1 LNIKNKKKI
10 RKTEQKKYL
19 QVAIEWSG
27 GTYECETKHLEGW
40 VVASCWTTLPPRSTM
55 HRVFTRFDIVG
66 VLQADKFRTDTWFKV
81 IECVNKT

>member
-27 GTYECETKHLEGW
+27 GTYECETKHLEGCGFMLDYSTSTLHY
-40 VVASCWTTLPPRSTM
+40 ASRVYTL
-55 HRVFTRFDIVG
+55 
-66 VLQADKFRTDTWFKV
+66 
-81 IECVNKT
+81 